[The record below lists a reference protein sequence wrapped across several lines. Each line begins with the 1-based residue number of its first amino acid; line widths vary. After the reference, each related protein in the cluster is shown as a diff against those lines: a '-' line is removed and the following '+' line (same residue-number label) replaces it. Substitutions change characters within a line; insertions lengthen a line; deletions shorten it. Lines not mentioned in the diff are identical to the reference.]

1 MTHGLLALE
10 LCLFLLLKLLLLLL
24 YVGDEEAPVPI
35 VLMTSIWR
43 LVKGRIEPNIYHHS
57 SYLAVLA

>member
-10 LCLFLLLKLLLLLL
+10 LRLFLLLKLLLLLL
-24 YVGDEEAPVPI
+24 YVSDEEAPVLI

-43 LVKGRIEPNIYHHS
+43 LVKGRTEPNIYHHS
-57 SYLAVLA
+57 SYLSVLA